1 METIRDRIESF
12 LDEITIDIIY
22 EDRYKLI
29 TKDSPRE
36 VGNANRYATID
47 ATIDATNDATI
58 DATIDATNDATND
71 ATIALVPKMN
81 NSSMKINADIDSGKE
96 NTKMTIETLSS
107 H

>member
-58 DATIDATNDATND
+58 
-71 ATIALVPKMN
+71 ALVPKMN
-81 NSSMKINADIDSGKE
+81 NSSMKIHADIDSGKE